1 MLSSGKTTL
10 KLMHGRNAAGC
21 LDGIG
26 GGIAFGQVHEAADSP
41 QDLACLYFVGAVIE
55 QAVRDWRLARR
66 IGFIDSNG
74 EVNGDM
80 IQGYYRNS
88 SNYKLPTAFDG
99 PADIETLASFFN
111 RGGLEVWLRFAG
123 FNVDAD
129 TIIAGLEKVTA
140 VKPKIGHLLKAEHEQ
155 SGNYYADM
163 EWRTI

>member
-1 MLSSGKTTL
+1 M
-10 KLMHGRNAAGC
+10 
-21 LDGIG
+21 
-26 GGIAFGQVHEAADSP
+26 
-41 QDLACLYFVGAVIE
+41 ACLYFVGAVIE

-66 IGFIDSNG
+66 IGFIDRNG
-74 EVNGDM
+74 DVNGDM

-155 SGNYYADM
+155 SGNYYAD
-163 EWRTI
+163 WSGGRYAPPVRNLLGRNASRRRPFPHCVFL

>member
-1 MLSSGKTTL
+1 M
-10 KLMHGRNAAGC
+10 N
-21 LDGIG
+21 
-26 GGIAFGQVHEAADSP
+26 VAADTS

-66 IGFIDSNG
+66 CGFITKQGDVNG
-74 EVNGDM
+74 EM

-99 PADIETLASFFN
+99 PADIETLASFFK

-129 TIIAGLEKVTA
+129 TVIAGLEKVTA
-140 VKPKIGHLLKAEHEQ
+140 IKPKIGHLLKDEHEQ
-155 SGNYYADM
+155 SGNYFVDM
-163 EWRTI
+163 GWRTN

>member
-1 MLSSGKTTL
+1 L
-10 KLMHGRNAAGC
+10 N
-21 LDGIG
+21 D
-26 GGIAFGQVHEAADSP
+26 VADSS

-66 IGFIDSNG
+66 CGFITKQGDVNG
-74 EVNGDM
+74 EM

-99 PADIETLASFFN
+99 PADIETLASFFK

-140 VKPKIGHLLKAEHEQ
+140 IKPKIGHLLKDEHEQ
-155 SGNYYADM
+155 SGNYFVDM
-163 EWRTI
+163 GWRTN

>member
-1 MLSSGKTTL
+1 MSDAANSS
-10 KLMHGRNAAGC
+10 
-21 LDGIG
+21 
-26 GGIAFGQVHEAADSP
+26 

-66 IGFIDSNG
+66 CGFITKQGDVNG
-74 EVNGDM
+74 EM

-99 PADIETLASFFN
+99 PADIETLASFFK

-123 FNVDAD
+123 FNVDAE

-140 VKPKIGHLLKAEHEQ
+140 IKPKIGHLLKDEHEQ
-155 SGNYYADM
+155 SGNYYV
-163 EWRTI
+163 E

>member
-1 MLSSGKTTL
+1 M
-10 KLMHGRNAAGC
+10 NAA
-21 LDGIG
+21 
-26 GGIAFGQVHEAADSP
+26 ADTS

-66 IGFIDSNG
+66 CGFITKQGDVNG
-74 EVNGDM
+74 EM

-99 PADIETLASFFN
+99 PADIETLASFFK

-123 FNVDAD
+123 FNVDAE

-140 VKPKIGHLLKAEHEQ
+140 IKQKIGHLLKDEHEQ
-155 SGNYYADM
+155 SGNYYVDM
-163 EWRTI
+163 EWRTN

>member
-1 MLSSGKTTL
+1 MNDAANSS
-10 KLMHGRNAAGC
+10 
-21 LDGIG
+21 
-26 GGIAFGQVHEAADSP
+26 

-66 IGFIDSNG
+66 CGFITKQGDVNG
-74 EVNGDM
+74 EM

-99 PADIETLASFFN
+99 PADIETLASFFK

-129 TIIAGLEKVTA
+129 TIIAGLETVTA
-140 VKPKIGHLLKAEHEQ
+140 IKPKIGHLLKDEHEQ
-155 SGNYYADM
+155 SGNYYVDM
-163 EWRTI
+163 EWRTN

>member
-1 MLSSGKTTL
+1 MNDAANSS
-10 KLMHGRNAAGC
+10 
-21 LDGIG
+21 
-26 GGIAFGQVHEAADSP
+26 

-66 IGFIDSNG
+66 CGFITKQGDVNG
-74 EVNGDM
+74 EM

-123 FNVDAD
+123 FNVCLLY
-129 TIIAGLEKVTA
+129 IIAGLETVTA
-140 VKPKIGHLLKAEHEQ
+140 IKPKIGHLLKDEHEQ
-155 SGNYYADM
+155 SGNYFVDM
-163 EWRTI
+163 EWRTN

>member
-1 MLSSGKTTL
+1 M
-10 KLMHGRNAAGC
+10 N
-21 LDGIG
+21 D
-26 GGIAFGQVHEAADSP
+26 AADSS

-66 IGFIDSNG
+66 CGFITKQGDVNG
-74 EVNGDM
+74 EM

-99 PADIETLASFFN
+99 PADIETLASFFK

-129 TIIAGLEKVTA
+129 TIIAGLETVTA
-140 VKPKIGHLLKAEHEQ
+140 IKPKIGHLLKDEHEQ
-155 SGNYYADM
+155 SGNYYVDM
-163 EWRTI
+163 GWRTN

>member
-1 MLSSGKTTL
+1 M
-10 KLMHGRNAAGC
+10 N
-21 LDGIG
+21 D
-26 GGIAFGQVHEAADSP
+26 AADSS

-66 IGFIDSNG
+66 CGFITKQGD
-74 EVNGDM
+74 VNGDM

-99 PADIETLASFFN
+99 PADIETLASFFK

-140 VKPKIGHLLKAEHEQ
+140 IKPKIGHLLKDEHEQ
-155 SGNYYADM
+155 SGNYYVDM
-163 EWRTI
+163 KWRTN

>member
-1 MLSSGKTTL
+1 M
-10 KLMHGRNAAGC
+10 N
-21 LDGIG
+21 D
-26 GGIAFGQVHEAADSP
+26 AADSS

-66 IGFIDSNG
+66 CGFITKQGDVNG
-74 EVNGDM
+74 EM
-80 IQGYYRNS
+80 IQGYYRNN

-99 PADIETLASFFN
+99 PADIETLASFFK

-140 VKPKIGHLLKAEHEQ
+140 IKPKIGHLLKDEHEQ
-155 SGNYYADM
+155 SGNYYVDM
-163 EWRTI
+163 EWRTN